1 MHSTRQKHEMKIS
14 NMLYFS
20 DISIF
25 VWRTKHNSV
34 DFGYGVSKK
43 HVLFQEIFYF
53 DRNQANCWKQNYFG
67 GFLWALKAPSIYLEN
82 QAAGDNSWNE
92 MFESQNF
99 GPIRREWAC
108 SIGRKFVLKTEI
120 FEIHTLNFVT
130 QFDILPQT
138 QVMSTILPKSNN
150 LRALGDN

>member
-1 MHSTRQKHEMKIS
+1 MKRIICPKHSKKNTLCLQIYLKINQARVQDEKQLGDKLQCVCYIVGNGFIECWLAGCTALSWQKNRRNVSFRPVNNRLIKIPRSNMHSTRQKHEMKIS

-53 DRNQANCWKQNYFG
+53 DRNQANC
-67 GFLWALKAPSIYLEN
+67 
-82 QAAGDNSWNE
+82 
-92 MFESQNF
+92 
-99 GPIRREWAC
+99 
-108 SIGRKFVLKTEI
+108 
-120 FEIHTLNFVT
+120 
-130 QFDILPQT
+130 
-138 QVMSTILPKSNN
+138 
-150 LRALGDN
+150 

>member
-1 MHSTRQKHEMKIS
+1 MHSTHQKHEMKIS

-25 VWRTKHNSV
+25 VWRTKHNCV

-43 HVLFQEIFYF
+43 HVLFQEFFILVEI
-53 DRNQANCWKQNYFG
+53 RQTAENRIILG
-67 GFLWALKAPSIYLEN
+67 GSYEPSNLVSIYLEN
-82 QAAGDNSWNE
+82 QAAGDKSWDE

-99 GPIRREWAC
+99 GPIRREKAC

-120 FEIHTLNFVT
+120 FEIHTFNFVT

-138 QVMSTILPKSNN
+138 QVISTILPKSNN
-150 LRALGDN
+150 LRAVGDN

>member
-1 MHSTRQKHEMKIS
+1 MHSTHQKHEMKIS

-25 VWRTKHNSV
+25 VWRTKHNCV

-43 HVLFQEIFYF
+43 HVLFQEIFILVEIRQTAENRIILGSSYEPS
-53 DRNQANCWKQNYFG
+53 N
-67 GFLWALKAPSIYLEN
+67 LVSIYLEN
-82 QAAGDNSWNE
+82 QAAGDKSWNE

-99 GPIRREWAC
+99 GL
-108 SIGRKFVLKTEI
+108 GRKFVLKTET
-120 FEIHTLNFVT
+120 FEIHTFNFVT

-138 QVMSTILPKSNN
+138 QVISSILPKSNN
-150 LRALGDN
+150 LRAVGDN